1 MRSRYAVSVQLQ
13 PVAIAM
19 SRMILNR
26 GSDFALVG
34 HVVFLCVVVSVC
46 HVLIIPQA
54 AMLVNPY
61 YLVRLLIA
69 L

>member
-13 PVAIAM
+13 SVAIAM

-34 HVVFLCVVVSVC
+34 HVVSFCVVVVVSY
-46 HVLIIPQA
+46 HVLSILYISSFVKGTQH
-54 AMLVNPY
+54 
-61 YLVRLLIA
+61 
-69 L
+69 